1 MIRDPGFAGLPVGS
15 GPKRIIAQK
24 PHLRKPEN
32 TAWSA
37 AYWSGG
43 TGS

>member
-1 MIRDPGFAGLPVGS
+1 MIRDPGLLGGY
-15 GPKRIIAQK
+15 KRIIAQK
-24 PHLRKPEN
+24 PHLRKAEN